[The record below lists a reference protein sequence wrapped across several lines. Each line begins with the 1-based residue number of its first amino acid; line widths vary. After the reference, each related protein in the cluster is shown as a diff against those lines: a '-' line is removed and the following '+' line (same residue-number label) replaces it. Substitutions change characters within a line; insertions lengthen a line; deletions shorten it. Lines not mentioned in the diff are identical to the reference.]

1 MQTGVGEFC
10 LNTEPEHRGS
20 YGLLRFVE
28 RTDLL
33 ILQER
38 LTHAGAEVHLPLQLA
53 DLFLPVT
60 RTLGEGQLRGP
71 AHVLLSPGA
80 PVPVLRPLRFLGLS
94 FVMKR
99 CISTAVTRDEYR
111 RVPVAMDKYIG
122 TLSSSSSAAQIWRY
136 SSFLVPPL

>member
-1 MQTGVGEFC
+1 MSLTTTVDQDNLIIAMTIIEYRSFWEQDIIKHADFGLVLVSSAF
-10 LNTEPEHRGS
+10 

-71 AHVLLSPGA
+71 AHVLLSPRA
-80 PVPVLRPLRFLGLS
+80 SVPILRPLRFLGLS

-99 CISTAVTRDEYR
+99 RISTAMT
-111 RVPVAMDKYIG
+111 
-122 TLSSSSSAAQIWRY
+122 
-136 SSFLVPPL
+136 